1 MKQINRSP
9 LSYVSR
15 IVRIVFLTFMAAIS
29 LFPFL
34 WMLLSSL
41 KTNDILFN
49 FPIEWFPKDPQWD
62 NYRRVWDGTSFLRA
76 YGNTFFVATVATAGM
91 VTTSLFAAYSFS
103 KLRYKGRDVLF
114 LMYLSVL
121 MIPWHAIMVPQFIIM
136 KKLNLMNSLWG
147 LVLLH
152 SFNPFGVFLLRQFF
166 LGIPGELSE
175 AARIDG
181 CSDLRIL
188 WGMIVPLS
196 KAAIASLVIF
206 SFLGEWNDYLGPL
219 IYLSNEKLNTIQLA
233 LKNFQSLF
241 SMDYVLTFAGTV
253 CSLVPIVALYV
264 FCQKYFTEG
273 IAFSGLKG

>member
-1 MKQINRSP
+1 MKSNDRLL
-9 LSYVSR
+9 LSYAGK
-15 IVRIVFLTFMAAIS
+15 IVRIMFLVFMAVIS

-34 WMLLSSL
+34 WMLSSSL
-41 KTNDILFN
+41 KTNDILFR
-49 FPIEWFPKDPQWD
+49 FPIEWLPGDPQWE
-62 NYRRVWDGTSFLRA
+62 NYHRVWEGTNFLRA
-76 YGNTFFVATVATAGM
+76 YGNTLFVASVATGGM
-91 VTTSLFAAYSFS
+91 VITSLFAAYSFS
-103 KLRYKGRDVLF
+103 KLRYKGRDMLF
-114 LMYLSVL
+114 LLYLSVL

-136 KKLNLMNSLWG
+136 KKLSLMNSLWG
-147 LVLLH
+147 LVVLH

-181 CSDLRIL
+181 CSDFQIL
-188 WGMIVPLS
+188 FRVIVPLS